1 MFHENLKKLRKAKG
15 LSQEAL
21 AERLHVTRQTISKWE
36 NQLSVPDADLLI
48 RLAEIFEVPVS
59 RLLGREVEP
68 SAEADPIAGQLEQ
81 LNLLLAQRN
90 QRNRRIW
97 RVVAGILIALA
108 VLTVLMAVL
117 HFAAFQSFSQP
128 EATVTE
134 ITAPAP
140 DGAYVE
146 PEARQGA

>member
-1 MFHENLKKLRKAKG
+1 M
-15 LSQEAL
+15 
-21 AERLHVTRQTISKWE
+21 
-36 NQLSVPDADLLI
+36 
-48 RLAEIFEVPVS
+48 S

-108 VLTVLMAVL
+108 VLTVLMAAL